1 MQFTS
6 AKIRDTSFGLAAQGY
21 NPDQVD
27 AALYEIAE
35 QLDNG
40 AAVDPAL
47 LKANFDTVA
56 AGYDAREVAAFLG
69 SISAKMPT
77 ETASTDPQAP
87 ELDEEPTVHE
97 EPHAH
102 PEVPADLDL
111 DAGASSAD
119 ESNAPTNAGPEPNA
133 TSHINALGHGAVG
146 GVLSAAVARG
156 TEAHDST
163 VGVRLPQA
171 VERTK
176 LAVTELEGF
185 IADQLV
191 NAKAALRGQ
200 IAETQKDCTT
210 TLVTAR
216 QVSNEALETARY
228 RAQVILQEANRS
240 TDDLR
245 ETFDARLEELRGT
258 FERELARRHEEIRT
272 DLELLVEE
280 AKALTGEL
288 EADISSIEDHV
299 RTSLEDARG
308 VLTENTGRLAA

>member
-47 LKANFDTVA
+47 LNANFDTVV

-69 SISAKMPT
+69 SISATMPT

-111 DAGASSAD
+111 GAGASSAD
-119 ESNAPTNAGPEPNA
+119 ESNAPADIDLEPKTVSPIVAPRHQSADAVRSFAPAPEM
-133 TSHINALGHGAVG
+133 GAQ
-146 GVLSAAVARG
+146 
-156 TEAHDST
+156 EST
-163 VGVRLPQA
+163 FGVRLPQA
-171 VERTK
+171 IERTK

-191 NAKAALRGQ
+191 NTKAALRGQ

-216 QVSNEALETARY
+216 QVSNKALETARY

-245 ETFDARLEELRGT
+245 ETFHARLEELRGT
-258 FERELARRHEEIRT
+258 FEKELARRHEEIRT

-280 AKALTGEL
+280 AKAVTGEL